1 MPWRRRVRPRRSRH
15 LMCRRAMHLGA
26 LHPRRSLVPICL
38 GHNHNR
44 HSRLSHQQQHLPTSM
59 RSNSSHS
66 SSRAAATTTI
76 PRHLIYS
83 NDICDAKG
91 LSSTTQTHAHI
102 RNRDDVLMMFIDYY
116 LLLNWLLNQPQL
128 FRLPPPPPDFP
139 FYIYFVLFS
148 DSMFSYNS
156 NPRRDSTSVL
166 LSERSWEVRRKCNK
180 IN

>member
-1 MPWRRRVRPRRSRH
+1 
-15 LMCRRAMHLGA
+15 MHLGA

-128 FRLPPPPPDFP
+128 FRLPPPPPLISLSI
-139 FYIYFVLFS
+139 YILCSFLIQCSLTIPTREEIPHPSCYPSGVEKFAVNAIKL
-148 DSMFSYNS
+148 
-156 NPRRDSTSVL
+156 
-166 LSERSWEVRRKCNK
+166 
-180 IN
+180 INNGCTKTIF